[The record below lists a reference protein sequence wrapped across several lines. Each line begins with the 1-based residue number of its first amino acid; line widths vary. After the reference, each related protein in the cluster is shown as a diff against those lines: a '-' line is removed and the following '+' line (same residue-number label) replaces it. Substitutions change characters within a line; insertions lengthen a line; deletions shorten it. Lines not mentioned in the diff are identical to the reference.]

1 MWKCVCVPVIMQR
14 GCMCRLNQPEWKAL
28 DAADLR
34 AEEGKK
40 KARQGIRQNI
50 STGKEGEGLK

>member
-1 MWKCVCVPVIMQR
+1 
-14 GCMCRLNQPEWKAL
+14 MCRLNQPEWKAL